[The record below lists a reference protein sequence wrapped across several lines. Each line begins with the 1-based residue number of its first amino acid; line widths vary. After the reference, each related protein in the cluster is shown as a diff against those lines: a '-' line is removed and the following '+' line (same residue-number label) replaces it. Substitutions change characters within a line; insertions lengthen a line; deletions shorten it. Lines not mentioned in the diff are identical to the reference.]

1 MIDKEKSRA
10 SKLESS
16 AENAT
21 RMIYEIFI
29 LELYFET
36 FHFGISIVLL
46 VEIKYM
52 DFFQITCFKEGK
64 SMAFEKTSG

>member
-1 MIDKEKSRA
+1 
-10 SKLESS
+10 
-16 AENAT
+16 
-21 RMIYEIFI
+21 MIYEIFI
-29 LELYFET
+29 LELYFGT